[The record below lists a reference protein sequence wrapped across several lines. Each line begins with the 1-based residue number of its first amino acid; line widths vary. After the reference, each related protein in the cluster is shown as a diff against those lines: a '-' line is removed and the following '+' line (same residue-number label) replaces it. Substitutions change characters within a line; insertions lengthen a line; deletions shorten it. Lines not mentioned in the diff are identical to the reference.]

1 MAEPTTPVAPIPL
14 RLDTHPAEYI
24 HWKLSFDGPVA
35 KLEMN
40 VQEDKALRDGEY
52 ILKLNSYDLGVDV
65 ELSDAIQRVRFEHPE
80 VRALVVSSAIDRI
93 FCSGAN
99 IYMLGSSGHG
109 FKVNFC
115 KYTNETRLYLED
127 LAENSGVTTLCAVN
141 GTASGGGYEL
151 ALACDKIYLV
161 DDGNSAVSFPETPLL
176 AVLPGTGGLT
186 RLVDKRKVRR
196 DRADV
201 FSTLVEGIRGKRAVE
216 WNLVDEVIPKS
227 RWAETLK
234 TRVQEAVQKAPEKKG
249 AGLIL
254 KPLTPE
260 LHEHGIRHRYVELNV
275 DESGRV
281 GTLTL
286 KAPSGDE
293 PKTSEALRSA
303 GNDAWMLRAF
313 RELDDTLI
321 RVRFHHP
328 KLNLIVL
335 KTAGDAQ
342 KLLAAEQNMLA
353 LAKEDWLAKEVLLL
367 AKRALK
373 RLDLTARSLFA
384 LVEPGSCFAGS
395 FFELLLAADR
405 SYMLNDPDR
414 PTAVYL
420 SELNGGLF
428 PMSNGLSRLQT
439 HFLGEPKRVEEAL
452 AKKGKALDAETAEKM
467 GLVTFAPDELDW
479 EDEVRIAIEERANFS
494 PDALTGMEANLRF
507 AGPET
512 METKIFGRLSAWQN
526 WIFQR
531 PNAVGPKGALTSYGK
546 QTRPEFDVNRT

>member
-1 MAEPTTPVAPIPL
+1 MAEPTTTSPIPL
-14 RLDTHPAEYI
+14 RLEPHPSEYV
-24 HWKLSFDGPVA
+24 HWKLSFEGPVA

-40 VQEDKALRDGEY
+40 IQKEKALRDGEY

-65 ELSDAIQRVRFEHPE
+65 ELADAIQRVRFEHPE
-80 VRALVVSSAIDRI
+80 VRVLVVSSAIDRI

-115 KYTNETRLYLED
+115 KFTNETRLYLED
-127 LAENSGVTTLCAVN
+127 LAEHSGVATVAAVN

-151 ALACDKIYLV
+151 ALACQKIFLV

-227 RWAETLK
+227 RWTETLK
-234 TRVQEAVQKAPEKKG
+234 TRLGELGAKSPEKKG

-254 KPLTPE
+254 KPLGGEISEGT
-260 LHEHGIRHRYVELNV
+260 IKHRYVTLET
-275 DESGRV
+275 DETGRI
-281 GTLTL
+281 GTLTMRGPEG
-286 KAPSGDE
+286 AQPA
-293 PKTSEALRSA
+293 TSDALRAA

-313 RELDDTLI
+313 RELDDVLVRI
-321 RVRFHHP
+321 RFHHP
-328 KLNLIVL
+328 KLNLLLL
-335 KTAGDAQ
+335 KTAGDPKAV
-342 KLLAAEQNMLA
+342 LSAERSMLA
-353 LAKEDWLAKEVLLL
+353 LSESDWLAKEVLLL

-384 LVEPGSCFAGS
+384 VIEPGSCFVGS
-395 FFELLLAADR
+395 LLELVLAADR

-414 PTAVYL
+414 PTALEL
-420 SELNGGLF
+420 SPLNAGPF
-428 PMSNGLSRLQT
+428 PMSNGLTRLAT
-439 HFLGEPKRVEEAL
+439 HFLGEPKRAEAAL
-452 AKKGKALDAETAEKM
+452 AHQDPIDAEKADAL

-546 QTRPEFDVNRT
+546 QTRPEFDINRT